1 MFVPM
6 TGVYGKLP
14 LHGDF
19 IYRNLPNDCMQT
31 WDDWLQQFVAGSQE
45 RMGDDWLDIY
55 LTSPVWRFGLSE
67 GILDEN
73 AWLGIFMPSVDK
85 VGRYFPISVL
95 TQIPPSANL
104 FEFMLLQK
112 EWFVTTEE
120 LLFQALDAE
129 LDVDELMNDVNQVPL
144 NYDVVYRKNAQVG
157 NISSAVVNMEFE
169 EQSPSIVFPQLLDA
183 FLSSSLASYS
193 VWTTPGSER
202 VEPCMSVLQGLPKI
216 GNVAAM
222 IDGLWSHWQW
232 PEPYQLNPLETD

>member
-1 MFVPM
+1 M
-6 TGVYGKLP
+6 TGVFGKLP

-19 IYRNLPNDCMQT
+19 VYRNLPSDCMQA
-31 WDDWLQQFVAGSQE
+31 WDEWLQRFVAGSQE
-45 RMGDDWLDIY
+45 QLRDDWLNIY

-73 AWLGIFMPSVDK
+73 SWLGIFMPSVDK

-95 TQIPPSANL
+95 TQIPPNVNL

-112 EWFVTTEE
+112 DWYVSIEN

-129 LDVDELMNDVNQVPL
+129 LDVDELMTVIEEVPL
-144 NYDVVYRKNAQVG
+144 NYNAAYYKTRANGVSG
-157 NISSAVVNMEFE
+157 AVVNMEFE
-169 EQSPSIVFPQLLDA
+169 EQLPSVVFPHLLDT
-183 FLSSSLASYS
+183 FLSSSLVSYS
-193 VWTTPGSER
+193 AWSTPGSDR

-222 IDGLWSHWQW
+222 LDGQWGHWQW
-232 PEPYQLNPLETD
+232 PQPYELNPLESMDKES